1 MDSTNFKILQTT
13 LTRKDDENI
22 IMAHFLQI
30 TSNLPS
36 LLQSSTLHQINPK
49 LLILLCIFGFIAAA
63 VDSIAGGGG
72 LISLPAF
79 LLAGLPARLALGTNK
94 FCSTSGTLM
103 SSFQYNK
110 SSKINF
116 KLVKYLAPFTLLGA
130 ALGVLTVLTIDE
142 TFMQTIV
149 LIAILFVGIFSLLSK
164 SRGITNNFKRLT
176 KKNITLGILLAF
188 SIGFYDGFLGPGTG
202 SFLIFG
208 FISIFG
214 FDYINASGN
223 GKFLN
228 LISNITALI
237 LFAIHG
243 QVNYVLAIPV
253 AICMIF
259 GAKLGT
265 RLALLKGAKI
275 IKPVF
280 ISMSLAVAIKM
291 LISIIS

>member
-1 MDSTNFKILQTT
+1 M
-13 LTRKDDENI
+13 
-22 IMAHFLQI
+22 MYFLQI
-30 TSNLPS
+30 HINSMALLPKS
-36 LLQSSTLHQINPK
+36 ISSQTTPSILL
-49 LLILLCIFGFIAAA
+49 LLCIFGFIAAA

-103 SSFQYNK
+103 SSFEYYKNGK
-110 SSKINF
+110 MNF
-116 KLVKYLAPFTLLGA
+116 KLLKYLFPFTLIGA
-130 ALGVLTVLTIDE
+130 VIGVFTVLNINED
-142 TFMQTIV
+142 FMQALV
-149 LIAILFVGIFSLLSK
+149 LILILFVGIFSIFSK
-164 SRGITNNFKRLT
+164 SQGLINNFNGLT
-176 KKNITLGILLAF
+176 RKNIILGILLAF

-208 FISIFG
+208 LISIFG

-223 GKFLN
+223 SKFLN

-243 QVNYVLAIPV
+243 QVNYILAIPV
-253 AICMIF
+253 AICMLF

-265 RLALLKGAKI
+265 KLALLKGAKI

-280 ISMSLAVAIKM
+280 ITMSLAVAVKM
-291 LISIIS
+291 LVSIIS

>member
-1 MDSTNFKILQTT
+1 MI
-13 LTRKDDENI
+13 
-22 IMAHFLQI
+22 HFLQLYNHPI
-30 TSNLPS
+30 IPLSKS
-36 LLQSSTLHQINPK
+36 LLNQINISTL
-49 LLILLCIFGFIAAA
+49 LLLCIFGFIAAA

-94 FCSTSGTLM
+94 FCSTSGALM
-103 SSFQYNK
+103 SSFQYAK
-110 SSKINF
+110 SSKMNF
-116 KLVKYLAPFTLLGA
+116 KLLKYLFPFTFIGA
-130 ALGVLTVLTIDE
+130 ALGVLTVLNINE
-142 TFMQTIV
+142 SFMQTIV
-149 LIAILFVGIFSLLSK
+149 LIVILFVGLFSIFSK
-164 SRGITNNFKRLT
+164 SRGLINNFKGLT
-176 KKNITLGILLAF
+176 KKNICLGILLAF
-188 SIGFYDGFLGPGTG
+188 SMGFYDGFLGPGTG

-208 FISIFG
+208 LISIFG

-228 LISNITALI
+228 LISNITSLI
-237 LFAIHG
+237 LFALHG
-243 QVNYVLAIPV
+243 QVNYILGIPV

-265 RLALLKGAKI
+265 RLALLKGAKL

-280 ISMSLAVAIKM
+280 ISMSFAVAVKM